1 MTGFGMDVGASV
13 PFSKLGVG
21 SACMLPVHC
30 WVPYLYREN
39 KLGLACG
46 RTTLELSHFGYLSRG
61 PRNDNKADPQITAD
75 AIENPTELR
84 TAGLIASA
92 RSLGC

>member
-13 PFSKLGVG
+13 PFLKLGVG

-30 WVPYLYREN
+30 WVPCLYLEN

-46 RTTLELSHFGYLSRG
+46 RTTLELSHFGYLSRD
-61 PRNDNKADPQITAD
+61 PRHDNKADPQITAD
-75 AIENPTELR
+75 AGENPTELR
-84 TAGLIASA
+84 TAG
-92 RSLGC
+92 